1 MWNAALEFTSAV
13 TRRLI
18 MCTHVTAPRFHWLTS
33 YKGRH
38 ECTRRPT
45 LFLFIYLFFRNVFRL
60 RSATSCFLSTQNLA
74 AAVSG
79 GSAGLSQELIHSV
92 GLFSAVVT
100 TSRLFLPGGSQSND
114 CTVAETNFHEVPY
127 GRMLVVRCDPGLIC
141 FNQTEEWTRLN
152 SFQARLPATRR
163 KNVFQTKGLRAKSS
177 SASHFA
183 STLNKILT
191 PNHLVSRHVHLS

>member
-1 MWNAALEFTSAV
+1 
-13 TRRLI
+13 

-38 ECTRRPT
+38 ECTRHPT
-45 LFLFIYLFFRNVFRL
+45 FFIYLFFGICSDFAL
-60 RSATSCFLSTQNLA
+60 REATSCFLSTQNLA

-92 GLFSAVVT
+92 GLFSAVMT

-127 GRMLVVRCDPGLIC
+127 GRMLVVRGNPGLIC

-152 SFQARLPATRR
+152 SFLARLPATLRE
-163 KNVFQTKGLRAKSS
+163 NVFQTKGLRAKSS
-177 SASHFA
+177 STSHFVW
-183 STLNKILT
+183 TLK
-191 PNHLVSRHVHLS
+191 S